1 MNERATEP
9 GDREAPASRR
19 FWLVALAMLPATLG
33 PLGVFLYFS
42 RAGAI
47 PGGGTGTAPGL
58 FQGSSWLFIVAMLG
72 FVLVVPIMYYGAALW
87 AERYQRVRRERSL
100 ARATAA
106 DGLLC
111 PFCEKRVNLSADA
124 SPCCPLAVRS
134 WGEVEYRRYWE
145 MFLTQPAEAQRLL
158 FAASGGVP
166 GAIRLPGFAL
176 VLPLLFFS
184 VMPLVSG
191 SPTRVW
197 EAAAS
202 AAILLVA
209 AVILTPLMRR
219 GVRVQTAVERCAKC
233 GYQRGNPS
241 DRCPECGHAW
251 MRKFG
256 GTVIRTTQYRPWP
269 IAGAV
274 AVFMIAIGFAMTTRL
289 WLPDLVLSRKPTPS
303 LIAGISAGSDFNEKP
318 LWDEI
323 GRRTLTAAEHAALV
337 DRMVR
342 TLADAQFVG
351 LDAKRILGAARASGA
366 LTAEQDAIIREACF
380 RPSISA
386 PSRTRAGATV
396 TLKVAGEAGDAFLA
410 PGDYVFI
417 AAHEAWFADDPERRF
432 VAGERRIEMAMA
444 LDTRYG
450 KAPPLA
456 IDIPIDRETMRVGE
470 REVVVRVWLLA
481 GNSLITGRTTWA
493 EDGTPIL
500 PTGGRWHE
508 AREVRHRI
516 TVEP

>member
-1 MNERATEP
+1 
-9 GDREAPASRR
+9 
-19 FWLVALAMLPATLG
+19 
-33 PLGVFLYFS
+33 
-42 RAGAI
+42 
-47 PGGGTGTAPGL
+47 
-58 FQGSSWLFIVAMLG
+58 
-72 FVLVVPIMYYGAALW
+72 
-87 AERYQRVRRERSL
+87 
-100 ARATAA
+100 
-106 DGLLC
+106 
-111 PFCEKRVNLSADA
+111 
-124 SPCCPLAVRS
+124 
-134 WGEVEYRRYWE
+134 
-145 MFLTQPAEAQRLL
+145 
-158 FAASGGVP
+158 
-166 GAIRLPGFAL
+166 
-176 VLPLLFFS
+176 
-184 VMPLVSG
+184 
-191 SPTRVW
+191 
-197 EAAAS
+197 
-202 AAILLVA
+202 
-209 AVILTPLMRR
+209 
-219 GVRVQTAVERCAKC
+219 
-233 GYQRGNPS
+233 
-241 DRCPECGHAW
+241 

-274 AVFMIAIGFAMTTRL
+274 AVLMIAIGFAMTTRL

-303 LIAGISAGSDFNEKP
+303 LIAGISAASDFNEKP

-432 VAGERRIEMAMA
+432 VAGERRIEMAIA